1 MPDGRYGHVDDVV
14 HCVVARAAAGE
25 KLVRLACALALAL
38 ALALFLTLALTL
50 TVLLLAVVKVEGE
63 EEQARGVGVA
73 SNDVFRAVACE
84 GERGGRERK

>member
-1 MPDGRYGHVDDVV
+1 VPDGRYGHVDNVV

-25 KLVRLACALALAL
+25 KLVRLSCALAL
-38 ALALFLTLALTL
+38 ALALFLALALAL

-84 GERGGRERK
+84 RERGGREKK